1 VYLAYQTQCLPL
13 KAPRTRIANAFRDGV
28 VIMAVFA
35 RNVVP
40 TIIKQGQDLLLAHRV
55 LQTQSL
61 WLEAPSTQTASVFRD
76 GLERMGLF
84 AHNVLLTNIK

>member
-1 VYLAYQTQCLPL
+1 
-13 KAPRTRIANAFRDGV
+13 
-28 VIMAVFA
+28 MAVFA

-40 TIIKQGQDLLLAHRV
+40 TIKKQGQNLLLAHLV

-61 WLEAPSTQTASVFRD
+61 ELEAPSTQTASVFRD